1 MAFANSAVETLRPCD
16 RAAAH
21 LYHHRP
27 TASSPSL
34 TPTKPAAPPAI
45 ATQPKRR
52 PGVGPSSVKDRTVV
66 VFDWDDTLCPSSWLH
81 AQNLLPKFRGHQIA
95 VTREQRA
102 VLALIGAHV
111 VRLLQKAV
119 AYGPV
124 FVVTAAE
131 YGWVE
136 MSCALYLPAV
146 QDVLALSDVHIVSA
160 RSWYEQNFGLGGD
173 SASWKQEVMQLIAR
187 KCFAAAAAQ
196 EVSVNGVRTY
206 REASDTY
213 FNFLSIGDS
222 MAERDACF
230 AAVEGKL
237 ENQRLEEAARQRQEE
252 LRQQQEAEHKRLED
266 GEVLERFCC
275 QERRVILAIEQRL
288 RLVGA
293 FCTATISVPALNGKD
308 SLVLPLSIAVLT
320 PRTLEKPILDVE
332 DDLLFLA
339 DTAARIHA
347 FDRKSRTLLFT
358 ASWRDE
364 QAKDLALQSFLVCD
378 QERAGVAIIDLRV
391 LFQLYRA
398 SLLSIQPTPG
408 LPCEFDGSPARVA
421 FVGGATQLQ
430 SPRGLA
436 VDDVAGEFYVSD
448 KDANCLRVYK
458 LPTSASPAKGGG
470 LDRTIAGGDTKLLK
484 WPGGLDV
491 SHYHVVVCDTGN
503 SRLVMFAKRGL
514 FVQAVGRK
522 GMQAGEFHDLR
533 DVKLANRAISRGLSL
548 DDAGAV
554 TNEQFEAIVA
564 DCGNFRVQ
572 ILNERGEFLRQLSLL
587 AGSEQMAFQRDQFA
601 RLRADIA
608 REYAALHRKPP
619 ELSGEHMTGIYSL
632 ATVLHPSS
640 ELYTRLTSWQ
650 MQWRHRRSQIH
661 HPFALAYA
669 SSERELL
676 VVDRENANAYVYNV
690 DGAGCNWLG
699 LPTDQRRGVC
709 SVHSCL
715 QLDWTPDLPVELDQQ
730 ARKRQVKR
738 WLYVSDPQAHRVA
751 VFDTSDM
758 SLQLFIGA
766 TTYGDQELCSNG
778 FLPGELNCP
787 SYMASY
793 LLENEAASANG
804 SSGTS
809 PRVMLVVSDSGNHSV
824 SLFDALN
831 GAFCGR
837 IGEGFGHL
845 DGYFDS
851 PQGVAVWQNHLLFVC
866 DQRNH
871 RVQVFD
877 LAERRFLRSFGR
889 LGTASGDF
897 HFPTGLALCP
907 ALPETPNC
915 DFGPHRDAK
924 IVVADT
930 GNCRVQVLDLNG
942 NVQLILDA
950 NATPLD
956 QPLTPMDVWVQQRS
970 GYVLASDVA
979 NRCVVIFTNAGVFLA
994 AFGSIGEAEARFL
1007 RPIGLVIAPQ
1017 HAGPDLLLVADAL
1030 RRDVGVFELRT

>member
-1 MAFANSAVETLRPCD
+1 M
-16 RAAAH
+16 
-21 LYHHRP
+21 
-27 TASSPSL
+27 
-34 TPTKPAAPPAI
+34 KPAAPPAI

-252 LRQQQEAEHKRLED
+252 LRQQQEAEQKRLED
-266 GEVLERFCC
+266 GEARRRKAAEEERVASLER

-293 FCTATISVPALNGKD
+293 FCTATISVPALNGGD
-308 SLVLPLSIAVLT
+308 SLVLPLSIAMLT

-332 DDLLFLA
+332 DDPLFLA

-364 QAKDLALQSFLVCD
+364 QAKDLALQS
-378 QERAGVAIIDLRV
+378 AVAMATTRSG
-391 LFQLYRA
+391 R
-398 SLLSIQPTPG
+398 LL
-408 LPCEFDGSPARVA
+408 ARVA
-421 FVGGATQLQ
+421 FVGGAPQLQ

-448 KDANCLRVYK
+448 EVTNCLRVYK

-484 WPGGLDV
+484 RPGGLDV

-503 SRLVMFAKRGL
+503 SRLAMFAKRGL

-533 DVKLANRAISRGLSL
+533 DVKLANVRKRAISRGLSF
-548 DDAGAV
+548 DNDGAV

-587 AGSEQMAFQRDQFA
+587 AGTEQVAFQRDQFA

-640 ELYTRLTSWQ
+640 DLYTRLTSWQ
-650 MQWRHRRSQIH
+650 MQWRHHRSQIH

-699 LPTDQRRGVC
+699 LPTDQHRGVC

-715 QLDWTPDLPVELDQQ
+715 QLDWTSDLPVELDQQ
-730 ARKRQVKR
+730 ARKRQMKR

-758 SLQLFIGA
+758 SLQFFIGA

-787 SYMASY
+787 SYVASY
-793 LLENEAASANG
+793 VLENEAASANE
-804 SSGTS
+804 SSAAS

-845 DGYFDS
+845 DGFFDS

-897 HFPTGLALCP
+897 HFPTGLTLCP
-907 ALPETPNC
+907 ALPEAPDC

-950 NATPLD
+950 SATPLD
-956 QPLTPMDVWVQQRS
+956 QPLTPMGVWVQQRS
-970 GYVLASDVA
+970 GYVLVSDVA
-979 NRCVVIFTNAGVFLA
+979 NRCVVTFTNVGVFLA
-994 AFGSIGEAEARFL
+994 AFGSIGEADARFL
-1007 RPIGLVIAPQ
+1007 RPIGVVIVPQ
-1017 HAGPDLLLVADAL
+1017 HGDTDLLLVADAL